1 MNLMLI
7 KIIGRLN
14 KMKLNIK
21 CPKCGRTNME
31 ITSTDDKTPMY
42 KCKHCGYLHNVF
54 PKNWE
59 QDKADEK

>member
-1 MNLMLI
+1 
-7 KIIGRLN
+7 
-14 KMKLNIK
+14 MKLNIK